1 MIKPRFGRI
10 TRSGTQIAS
19 ADGTPTECP
28 ASDAHAHAQESGESE
43 SLWSGA
49 VASAARFPPSW
60 RKRRRLVG
68 GRHVEEEG
76 ELPEPPSLAL
86 ETERDAEAA
95 SLKVHAGAQ
104 QQPNQESDQHHH
116 SGGGTAH
123 DATPAA
129 APSSPSSPSSEAGDA
144 PVPAAAAHLSQSDAA
159 FEQILHGYRSAA
171 GDQAQQAMT
180 HALVEVRERVLDRSL
195 AMSFNIANWILLR
208 EHLAKTA
215 SATATQAQSLE
226 QVRTQLT
233 ELVTRT
239 PNMPE
244 RAVQTL
250 HALLPLLVLHA
261 GRPRHAGHRQRAIAM
276 LDIACIGMGGVRA

>member
-10 TRSGTQIAS
+10 SRSGTQIAS
-19 ADGTPTECP
+19 ADGTPPECP
-28 ASDAHAHAQESGESE
+28 APDAHAQESGESE
-43 SLWSGA
+43 SAWSGA
-49 VASAARFPPSW
+49 VASSARFPPSW

-104 QQPNQESDQHHH
+104 QEPNQDSGQGHNP
-116 SGGGTAH
+116 GGGTAH

-129 APSSPSSPSSEAGDA
+129 APSSQDSQAGDA

-171 GDQAQQAMT
+171 GDQAQLAMA
-180 HALVEVRERVLDRSL
+180 HALLQVRERVLDRSL

-208 EHLAKTA
+208 EHLAQTA
-215 SATATQAQSLE
+215 SVTAKQTQSLE
-226 QVRTQLT
+226 QVRTQLR
-233 ELVTRT
+233 ELVTPT

-244 RAVQTL
+244 RAAQNL
-250 HALLPLLVLHA
+250 HVLLPLLVLHA

-276 LDIACIGMGGVRA
+276 LDIACIGMEGVRA

>member
-19 ADGTPTECP
+19 ADGTPPECP
-28 ASDAHAHAQESGESE
+28 ASDAHAQESGQSE

-123 DATPAA
+123 DAAPAA
-129 APSSPSSPSSEAGDA
+129 APSPPSSQAGDA

-171 GDQAQQAMT
+171 ADQAQLAMT

-195 AMSFNIANWILLR
+195 AMSFTIANWFLLR
-208 EHLAKTA
+208 EHLAETA
-215 SATATQAQSLE
+215 SATATKAQSLE

-276 LDIACIGMGGVRA
+276 LDIACIGMGGVRS